1 MAWKHN
7 TLNEMIEVN
16 NSIQKYVTDARSTL
30 NILKSNKEQIGS
42 IWRDPQ
48 YKDFTRM
55 AEQIN
60 YG

>member
-1 MAWKHN
+1 
-7 TLNEMIEVN
+7 MIEVN

-55 AEQIN
+55 AEQII